1 MKSLTTKY
9 TLRTSDVDIRKNY
22 KAFAFMSMAQEMANW
37 HASRI
42 GFGYDD
48 LIRDNISWVVSRMRV
63 KYLEAP
69 KWEDEIQFSTWHK
82 GPDGVFSLRDFEVSD
97 TDGKRTLIQAT
108 SSWLLI
114 DTLSR
119 RMLRPDHV
127 LGEKSPATAL
137 DRDAITEHC
146 GKLVTPKD
154 GMKPVRT
161 HVVLYSDADFNG
173 HTNNAK
179 YVEWAFDTLPF
190 EAASNKDI
198 DEFQINFNHETRP
211 GDNVEL
217 LCGITG
223 PESFFIE
230 GMCDGRSVFQCSIK
244 LKS

>member
-1 MKSLTTKY
+1 MKSLTTTY
-9 TLRTSDVDIRKNY
+9 RIRTSDVDIRKNY
-22 KAFAFMSMAQEMANW
+22 KAFAFMSMAQEMANR

-69 KWEDEIQFSTWHK
+69 K
-82 GPDGVFSLRDFEVSD
+82 GPDGVFSLRDFEVAD
-97 TDGKRTLIQAT
+97 EEGKRTLIQAT

-114 DTLSR
+114 DTATR

-137 DRDAITEHC
+137 DRDAIAEHC
-146 GKLVTPKD
+146 GKLVTPKE
-154 GMKPVRT
+154 GMELIRT
-161 HVVLYSDADFNG
+161 HEVLYSDADFNA

-179 YVEWAFDTLPF
+179 YVEWAFDTLPL
-190 EAASNKDI
+190 ETVSGKDI

-211 GDNVEL
+211 GETVDLLRGTAGPDTFFVE
-217 LCGITG
+217 
-223 PESFFIE
+223 
-230 GMCDGRSVFQCSIK
+230 GRCADKTVFQCSIR
-244 LKS
+244 LKP

>member
-1 MKSLTTKY
+1 MKRLTTRY

-97 TDGKRTLIQAT
+97 AEGRKTLIQAT

-137 DRDAITEHC
+137 DRDAIAEHC
-146 GKLVTPKD
+146 GKLDTPKD
-154 GMKPVRT
+154 GIQLGYAPAACRPLARPVSRNAPQWRRGA
-161 HVVLYSDADFNG
+161 VRWEDFSRRG
-173 HTNNAK
+173 RG
-179 YVEWAFDTLPF
+179 EGG
-190 EAASNKDI
+190 AS
-198 DEFQINFNHETRP
+198 
-211 GDNVEL
+211 
-217 LCGITG
+217 CGTAW
-223 PESFFIE
+223 
-230 GMCDGRSVFQCSIK
+230 
-244 LKS
+244 L